1 MGIRAAT
8 PWEMQATR
16 LPLQLRPEKCGESF
30 SIGREVGSRP
40 YRRAQT
46 RNCQVPG
53 GSSGS
58 AQRFLVRS
66 ALVQWRLC
74 SMLQRLLLYPLPL
87 SLRWIISYA
96 ERLVDQSDG

>member
-8 PWEMQATR
+8 LWEMQATR

-46 RNCQVPG
+46 RNCQVLG
-53 GSSGS
+53 DLSGS
-58 AQRFLVRS
+58 ARRFRVRFVLVR
-66 ALVQWRLC
+66 WRLC
-74 SMLQRLLLYPLPL
+74 SMLQRLLLRPLPL
-87 SLRWIISYA
+87 SLRWIISYDEGLA
-96 ERLVDQSDG
+96 D